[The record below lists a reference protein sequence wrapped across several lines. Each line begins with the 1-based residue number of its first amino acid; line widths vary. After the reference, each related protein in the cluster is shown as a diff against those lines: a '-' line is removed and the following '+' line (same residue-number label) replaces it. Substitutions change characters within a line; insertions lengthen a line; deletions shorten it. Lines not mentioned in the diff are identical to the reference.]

1 MVVAKIDADD
11 GSFIWRK
18 WYDPYNSTFPGQSEL
33 GEMALNSNGDV
44 YLTYTDSDGAN
55 FTKLSGV
62 FVSLVTLF
70 DTGVIY
76 NKQ

>member
-33 GEMALNSNGDV
+33 GETALNSNGDV

-55 FTKLSGV
+55 FTKISGV
-62 FVSLVTLF
+62 VVSLVTSF
-70 DTGVIY
+70 DTGGY
-76 NKQ
+76 YDRQ

>member
-11 GSFIWRK
+11 GSFLQRK
-18 WYDPYNSTFPGQSEL
+18 WYDPCNSTFPGQSEL

-55 FTKLSGV
+55 LTKLSGV
-62 FVSLVTLF
+62 VVSLVTSF
-70 DTGVIY
+70 DKGGCY
-76 NKQ
+76 DRQ